1 MIYGRLFG
9 CNFLRLHR
17 HAKPTHNRENEA
29 INNEKIHPNR
39 FYLDLGVSD
48 SESLRPGE
56 GATPLYDYTL
66 AIRQLSR
73 T

>member
-1 MIYGRLFG
+1 MQ
-9 CNFLRLHR
+9 CR
-17 HAKPTHNRENEA
+17 HTIVGTKERAFRAFEPKKA

-48 SESLRPGE
+48 SESSRPGE
-56 GATPLYDYTL
+56 GATPLYDYTVV
-66 AIRQLSR
+66 IRQLSR